1 MPELSR
7 AMTGKVVSIRSFS
20 PAPCSQPAP
29 ISQERL
35 REGLRLMEEQRRV
48 LEALQQFRMDIDS
61 DIAAGAEIE
70 AGELTFDHDL
80 KIVRP
85 RASRPGRVLKVSF
98 R

>member
-1 MPELSR
+1 MPEVSR
-7 AMTGKVVSIRSFS
+7 TTTGKVISIRSFS
-20 PAPCSQPAP
+20 PAACSQPSP

-48 LEALQQFRMDIDS
+48 LEALQKFRMDIDS
-61 DIAAGAEIE
+61 DLAAGAEIE
-70 AGELTFDHDL
+70 AGELTFDYDL

-85 RASRPGRVLKVSF
+85 RAVRPGRVLQVSF